1 MIGKKVRKELNDFL
15 EKCDI
20 KVINTKKVKDSNT
33 QSWTDA
39 VVISP
44 LGYKTHITIIDN
56 GTVKSVWEYLYELAE
71 DFDTQHCAIG
81 LFEENNKY
89 GLDACLR
96 EADKIQ
102 EIIWDAAQSVE
113 DAFCIPEHKVYVSDL
128 QRIIRK
134 NDALGRNCC
143 H

>member
-1 MIGKKVRKELNDFL
+1 MIDKKARKELNDFL

-20 KVINTKKVKDSNT
+20 KVIDTKKVKDSNT
-33 QSWTDA
+33 QSWMDA
-39 VVISP
+39 VVVSP
-44 LGYKTHITIIDN
+44 LGYRTHIAIIDN
-56 GTVKSVWEYLYELAE
+56 GTIQSVWEYLYELAE
-71 DFDTQHCAIG
+71 DFDTQRCAID
-81 LFEENNKY
+81 LFETDNQY
-89 GLDACLR
+89 GLDACIR

-113 DAFCIPEHKVYVSDL
+113 DAFCIPKHKVYMSDL